1 MAPHGL
7 QQSIRMRTCNGN
19 RDQGFDRRDKRKQID
34 WQASG
39 GQLACV
45 EHDGVQRDAGRVQN
59 KDVKPQQ
66 K

>member
-1 MAPHGL
+1 
-7 QQSIRMRTCNGN
+7 MRTCNGN